1 VDRTRASSNLGAGLI
16 AAAIALAVFALT
28 FVAAIIYIG

>member
-1 VDRTRASSNLGAGLI
+1 VDRTRANSNVGTGLLI
-16 AAAIALAVFALT
+16 ASLAVAMFALT

>member
-1 VDRTRASSNLGAGLI
+1 MDRTRASENIGAGLL
-16 AAAIALAVFALT
+16 AAAVALGAFGLT